1 MDGQLPIRN
10 CSTKLDRIEP
20 DARGAAM
27 PTVEIPDRF
36 QLTPEQFDRLALA
49 NETVRLELTAQGEL
63 LVMPPTGATSGQR
76 NARLTAQLT
85 VWADRDGTGLSFDSS
100 TIFTL
105 PNGARR
111 SPDASWVELSRW
123 QALTAEE
130 QEGFSPL
137 APDFVIELAS
147 PSDLAAQRY
156 ADLQAKMQEYI
167 DNGTRLGWLIE
178 PQAKRAEIYRP
189 GPQYTILEAPETLSG
204 EDVLPGFELDLS
216 AIW

>member
-1 MDGQLPIRN
+1 
-10 CSTKLDRIEP
+10 
-20 DARGAAM
+20 M
-27 PTVEIPDRF
+27 PAIEIPERF
-36 QLTPEQFDRLALA
+36 QLTPKQFDHLAPA

-63 LVMPPTGATSGQR
+63 LVMPPTGSGTSGR
-76 NARLTAQLT
+76 NARITAQLT
-85 VWADRDGTGLSFDSS
+85 VWADRDGRGKAFDSS
-100 TIFTL
+100 GMYAL

-130 QEGFSPL
+130 QESFAPL

-147 PSDLAAQRY
+147 PSDLEVQRY
-156 ADLQAKMQEYI
+156 ADLQAKMHEYI

-178 PQAKRAEIYRP
+178 PQTQRVEIYRP
-189 GPQYTILEAPETLSG
+189 GQQATIREAPQTLSG

>member
-1 MDGQLPIRN
+1 
-10 CSTKLDRIEP
+10 
-20 DARGAAM
+20 M
-27 PTVEIPDRF
+27 PAIEIPERF
-36 QLTPEQFDRLALA
+36 QLTPEQFDCLALA

-63 LVMPPTGATSGQR
+63 VVMPPTGGASGWR
-76 NARLTAQLT
+76 NAGLAQQLKN
-85 VWADRDGTGLSFDSS
+85 WSDRDGTGLTFDSS
-100 TIFTL
+100 TIFIL

-130 QEGFSPL
+130 QESFAPL

-147 PSDLAAQRY
+147 PSDLEAQRY
-156 ADLQAKMQEYI
+156 ADLQAKLREYI

-178 PQAKRAEIYRP
+178 PKARWVEIYRP
-189 GPQYTILEAPETLSG
+189 SREATVLEAPETLSG
-204 EDVLPGFELDLS
+204 EDVLPSFELNLT

>member
-1 MDGQLPIRN
+1 
-10 CSTKLDRIEP
+10 
-20 DARGAAM
+20 
-27 PTVEIPDRF
+27 
-36 QLTPEQFDRLALA
+36 
-49 NETVRLELTAQGEL
+49 
-63 LVMPPTGATSGQR
+63 MPPTGAASGQR
-76 NARLTAQLT
+76 NARITAQLT
-85 VWADRDGTGLSFDSS
+85 VWGDRDGTGLSFDSS

-147 PSDLAAQRY
+147 RSDLAAQRY

-167 DNGTRLGWLIE
+167 DNGTRLGWLID
-178 PQAKRAEIYRP
+178 PKAKRVEIYRP
-189 GPQYTILEAPETLSG
+189 GPQCTILEAPATLSG

>member
-1 MDGQLPIRN
+1 
-10 CSTKLDRIEP
+10 
-20 DARGAAM
+20 M
-27 PTVEIPDRF
+27 PTIEIPERF
-36 QLTPEQFDRLALA
+36 QLSPEQFDRLALA

-63 LVMPPTGATSGQR
+63 LVMPPTGLGTSGR
-76 NARLTAQLT
+76 NAELYHDLLVWNRRTQLGR
-85 VWADRDGTGLSFDSS
+85 VFDSNGVYA
-100 TIFTL
+100 L

-123 QALTAEE
+123 QALTAKE
-130 QEGFSPL
+130 QEGFAPL
-137 APDFVIELAS
+137 APDFAIELAS
-147 PSDLAAQRY
+147 PSDLEVQRY

-178 PQAKRAEIYRP
+178 PQARRVEVYRP
-189 GPQYTILEAPETLSG
+189 GPQCTILEAPATLSG